1 MITLP
6 PTLLAEVD
14 ALVASGV
21 FSSRDVAVSELMRL
35 GLEVLKTRP
44 RPPAPPRPPMPPGVN
59 DPSDDRPIHVD
70 PGRDVNWV

>member
-1 MITLP
+1 MIQLP

-21 FSSRDVAVSELMRL
+21 FPSRDLAVAELMRL

-44 RPPAPPRPPMPPGVN
+44 RPPAPPRPPIPPGVH
-59 DPSDDRPIHVD
+59 DPTDDSPIRVD